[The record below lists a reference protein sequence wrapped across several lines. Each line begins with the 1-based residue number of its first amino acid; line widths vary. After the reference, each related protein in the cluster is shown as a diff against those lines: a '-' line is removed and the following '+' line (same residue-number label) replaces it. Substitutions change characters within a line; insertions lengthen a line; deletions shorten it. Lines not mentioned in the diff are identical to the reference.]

1 VPDAPVSGQEEAILR
16 RAPFSENPRV
26 GTRGLRSQKRILDAA
41 LQVFGELGYHQ
52 TGVIRIT
59 EVAGCSRAAFYQYF
73 SSKEDVF
80 RHLAGDVAHQLM
92 ASTEALKEITA
103 DVAGWKVLREWID
116 EHATIYATYEPVF
129 QAFQAAQAS
138 DEAVASGA
146 ARIANRQSAAL
157 RAKVPTDT
165 LPPRH
170 VDAVLDLL
178 LSSITRTHRFCD
190 VLRAALPKGAL
201 PEERIYT
208 ALADVVHRTLFGLD
222 EAVNVR
228 AAPDEPVVRLRT
240 RGALLG
246 SLQDDRIPANLSPT
260 SQRTLDALL
269 EAAQEVLIT
278 QGYHATRVDDI
289 AASAGVSHGAFYRY
303 FENKDHI
310 VRAVAI
316 RAITRVGE
324 AFADIPDIATADG
337 PASPT
342 ALRRWLRRYASTS
355 ASEAAMVRVW
365 VDGAEDNPQQT
376 LESAAALDWGRTRL
390 VRVLEPR
397 GFGDV
402 ETEAL
407 LLVVVLDA
415 MGAQRRSPAVI
426 EAAALF
432 IERGLLGSVHA
443 R

>member
-1 VPDAPVSGQEEAILR
+1 MSDAIGTGQDAAILR

-41 LQVFGELGYHQ
+41 VQVFGELGYHQ

-92 ASTEALKEITA
+92 ASTEALQEITPDA
-103 DVAGWKVLREWID
+103 DGWKTLRTWID
-116 EHATIYATYEPVF
+116 EHAEIYARYEPVF
-129 QAFQAAQAS
+129 QAFQAAAAS

-146 ARIANRQSAAL
+146 ARIATRQAAAL
-157 RAKVPTDT
+157 RAKVPDNT

-170 VDAVLDLL
+170 VDAVLDVV
-178 LSSITRTHRFCD
+178 LSSITRTHRVSD
-190 VLRAALPKGAL
+190 VLRAALPNAAL
-201 PEERIYT
+201 PVDRVYT
-208 ALADVVHRTLFGLD
+208 ALTDVIHRTLFGLD

-228 AAPDEPVVRLRT
+228 KPPSQPLVRIRS
-240 RGALLG
+240 RPALLE
-246 SLQDDRIPANLSPT
+246 SLQDDRIPTDLSPT

-269 EAAQEVLIT
+269 EAAHEVLVT

-289 AASAGVSHGAFYRY
+289 ATAAGVSHGAFYRY

-310 VRAVAI
+310 VRAVAV

-324 AFADIPDIATADG
+324 AFADIPDVVVAGG
-337 PASPT
+337 PSSST

-355 ASEAAMVRVW
+355 ASEAAMIRVW
-365 VDGAEDNPQQT
+365 VDGAADDPLQS

-390 VRVLEPR
+390 VRFLEPR

-402 ETEAL
+402 DTEAL
-407 LLVVVLDA
+407 LFVVVLDA
-415 MGAQRRSPAVI
+415 LGAQRRSPAVI
-426 EAAALF
+426 EAAALI
-432 IERGLLGSVHA
+432 IERGLLGPVRA
-443 R
+443 A